1 LSASF
6 PIRPFAEKALDYA
19 QRGPAVIRCPGDD
32 GKSPRGAIAGYHR
45 WKKAPGP
52 RSIRKFAVNWGD
64 ANIGIIPSLSGLT
77 VADVDEGGKDA
88 EKIIRRAGDTPLI
101 IGTPSGGL
109 HLYYRSNGERSSNL
123 RSAGF
128 SVDVRGSSAGI
139 IIVPPSFRRSDCV
152 PYKFERGNWDDLDRL
167 PYARPGSL
175 SMQYSGSSGSK
186 LLISV
191 VSGITN
197 CSRPHF
203 VRSVTATIPTL
214 SSTQLQRS

>member
-19 QRGPAVIRCPGDD
+19 QRGLAVIPCPGDD

-101 IGTPSGGL
+101 IGN
-109 HLYYRSNGERSSNL
+109 R
-123 RSAGF
+123 AGA
-128 SVDVRGSSAGI
+128 SIYI
-139 IIVPPSFRRSDCV
+139 IDQMASEALIC
-152 PYKFERGNWDDLDRL
+152 
-167 PYARPGSL
+167 AR
-175 SMQYSGSSGSK
+175 QVF
-186 LLISV
+186 LLM
-191 VSGITN
+191 
-197 CSRPHF
+197 
-203 VRSVTATIPTL
+203 
-214 SSTQLQRS
+214 